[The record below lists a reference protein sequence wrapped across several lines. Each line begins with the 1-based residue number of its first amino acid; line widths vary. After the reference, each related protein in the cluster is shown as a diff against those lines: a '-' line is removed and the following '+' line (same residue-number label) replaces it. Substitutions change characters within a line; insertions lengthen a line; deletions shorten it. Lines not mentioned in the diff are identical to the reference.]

1 MKRMSTAATR
11 HRPDRPDRRDL
22 RDEGRV
28 TIDQLVE
35 RIRWLDEVLKT
46 LQPTPPEKG
55 VTH

>member
-11 HRPDRPDRRDL
+11 HRPDRRDL

-46 LQPTPPEKG
+46 LQRTPPEKG